1 MTECWITLIGDG
13 TITHHLQKVSMFP
26 HKAVKHAV
34 FGTASQERDHS
45 RFLSPDHLC
54 SFTEYTD
61 WGTKLKYHFVLHWII
76 SSSFAPLPLRMN
88 PLSNRASILSSDA
101 VVNWDSVSSLS
112 QATAVPRCISWFI
125 MFDSF
130 QRDKLVL
137 VGFFLWISVS
147 DKLLRSNVK
156 VPASS
161 SG

>member
-1 MTECWITLIGDG
+1 
-13 TITHHLQKVSMFP
+13 MFA
-26 HKAVKHAV
+26 HKAVKHEV

-61 WGTKLKYHFVLHWII
+61 GGTKLKYHFVLHWII

-112 QATAVPRCISWFI
+112 QATAVSPGLSCLTLFKETNLYWW
-125 MFDSF
+125 D
-130 QRDKLVL
+130 
-137 VGFFLWISVS
+137 FFFFFVN
-147 DKLLRSNVK
+147 KCF
-156 VPASS
+156 
-161 SG
+161 